1 MLKFLENAGGVRAYL
16 HEIGLSEAQIR
27 ALRMRLRS

>member
-16 HEIGLSEAQIR
+16 GEIGLSSAELD
-27 ALRMRLRS
+27 ALRTRLRD